1 MAIAAWSAN
10 VVANSICFSVNGRT
24 SERVKAKT
32 PIGAPSRA
40 SEHQG
45 PSGSRRAAALRS
57 RISFYVG
64 NMNDFSFKDSA
75 SEDRAALRYDW
86 NTTDVIYEFGGESV
100 VRCAIE
106 YIPLLPR
113 NACTVGIA
121 KFGGRFDERL

>member
-1 MAIAAWSAN
+1 M
-10 VVANSICFSVNGRT
+10 VARRNESKRKHQLVRP
-24 SERVKAKT
+24 RA
-32 PIGAPSRA
+32 A

-45 PSGSRRAAALRS
+45 PSGSRRAAAW
-57 RISFYVG
+57 ISLYVG

-121 KFGGRFDERL
+121 KFSGRFDERL